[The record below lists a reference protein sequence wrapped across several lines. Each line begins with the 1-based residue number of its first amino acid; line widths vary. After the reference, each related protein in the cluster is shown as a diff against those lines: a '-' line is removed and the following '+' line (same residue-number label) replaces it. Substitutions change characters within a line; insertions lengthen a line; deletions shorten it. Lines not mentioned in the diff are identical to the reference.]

1 MDLNEYL
8 DAERRRILGAATPE
22 RREQMARAERSRE
35 VYRAWNAVCGGTRE
49 GAHVTGLRYLPDTNE
64 LLVYLDAASWTQEMS
79 MLREIIRTRMER
91 QGVSLAGFKFRT
103 TKPGHVKS
111 HLAKGGAAGT
121 DGSSSNTANAGS
133 SDSRHRAPYGTRASA
148 SPAGAAARAAERPHA
163 ELSAEECAQL
173 DAAVSPISDQKL
185 AAALK
190 NAMKASL
197 EWKKTDGA
205 QNGA

>member
-8 DAERRRILGAATPE
+8 DAERRRILSGATTE
-22 RREQMARAERSRE
+22 RREQMVRAERSRE

-79 MLREIIRTRMER
+79 MLREIIRARMER

-111 HLAKGGAAGT
+111 HLAKGGAGPSKGAAGFAKS
-121 DGSSSNTANAGS
+121 GAARAAAGS
-133 SDSRHRAPYGTRASA
+133 SAAP
-148 SPAGAAARAAERPHA
+148 SPTVRPAERPHA

>member
-111 HLAKGGAAGT
+111 HLAKDGAS
-121 DGSSSNTANAGS
+121 GSSPNATNAAPSGS
-133 SDSRHRAPYGTRASA
+133 RQRAPHGAYAPAG
-148 SPAGAAARAAERPHA
+148 PAGAAARPAECPHA
-163 ELSAEECAQL
+163 ELSVEECAQL

-197 EWKKTDGA
+197 EWKKTGDA

>member
-111 HLAKGGAAGT
+111 HLAKGAATRTATGSSAAAGA
-121 DGSSSNTANAGS
+121 TA
-133 SDSRHRAPYGTRASA
+133 RP
-148 SPAGAAARAAERPHA
+148 AERPHA
-163 ELSAEECAQL
+163 ELSAEEYSQL

>member
-8 DAERRRILGAATPE
+8 DAERRRILSAATPE

-111 HLAKGGAAGT
+111 HLAKG
-121 DGSSSNTANAGS
+121 TA
-133 SDSRHRAPYGTRASA
+133 
-148 SPAGAAARAAERPHA
+148 AGAATGSPAPTRAMTGSSAAATAAARPAERPHA

-173 DAAVSPISDQKL
+173 DAAVSSISDQKL

-197 EWKKTDGA
+197 EWKKTGGA

>member
-111 HLAKGGAAGT
+111 HLSKGTATHAATGT
-121 DGSSSNTANAGS
+121 P
-133 SDSRHRAPYGTRASA
+133 AP
-148 SPAGAAARAAERPHA
+148 ARAAASSSAAVGRSARLTDRPHA
-163 ELSAEECAQL
+163 ELSAEEYAQL

-185 AAALK
+185 AVALK

-197 EWKKTDGA
+197 EWKKTGDA

>member
-8 DAERRRILGAATPE
+8 DAERRRILSAATPE

-111 HLAKGGAAGT
+111 HLAKGAATRAATGPSAT
-121 DGSSSNTANAGS
+121 DRPVSSSS
-133 SDSRHRAPYGTRASA
+133 VPTRAATGPS
-148 SPAGAAARAAERPHA
+148 AAAVTAARPAERPHA
-163 ELSAEECAQL
+163 ELSAEEYAQL

-197 EWKKTDGA
+197 EWKKTGDA

>member
-49 GAHVTGLRYLPDTNE
+49 GAHMTGLRYLPDTNE

-111 HLAKGGAAGT
+111 HLAKGGAAGASSNAPNAASSGT
-121 DGSSSNTANAGS
+121 HQRIPYGSSA
-133 SDSRHRAPYGTRASA
+133 
-148 SPAGAAARAAERPHA
+148 PAGTAARAPEWPHA

>member
-91 QGVSLAGFKFRT
+91 RGVSLAGFKFRT

-111 HLAKGGAAGT
+111 HLAKDGADGT
-121 DGSSSNTANAGS
+121 SPSAANAGS
-133 SDSRHRAPYGTRASA
+133 SGSRHRTSYGTY
-148 SPAGAAARAAERPHA
+148 AAANSAARPADRPHA

-197 EWKKTDGA
+197 EWKKTGDA

>member
-8 DAERRRILGAATPE
+8 DAERRRILSDATPE

-111 HLAKGGAAGT
+111 HLAKGGADGT
-121 DGSSSNTANAGS
+121 SPNAANAGS
-133 SDSRHRAPYGTRASA
+133 SGSRHRASYGTYTPASSA
-148 SPAGAAARAAERPHA
+148 TRPAERLHA

-197 EWKKTDGA
+197 EWKKTGGA

>member
-111 HLAKGGAAGT
+111 HLAKGDAAGT
-121 DGSSSNTANAGS
+121 SSNAANAAS
-133 SDSRHRAPYGTRASA
+133 SGTRQRASYGA
-148 SPAGAAARAAERPHA
+148 YAPAGPSGVAARAPERPHA
-163 ELSAEECAQL
+163 ELSAEEYAQL

-197 EWKKTDGA
+197 EWKKTGDA

>member
-8 DAERRRILGAATPE
+8 DAERRRILSGATPE
-22 RREQMARAERSRE
+22 RREQMVRAERSRE

-79 MLREIIRTRMER
+79 MLREIVRARMER

-111 HLAKGGAAGT
+111 HLTKGGT
-121 DGSSSNTANAGS
+121 SSSAASAAS
-133 SDSRHRAPYGTRASA
+133 SDTRHRASYGVCAPARPTSSA
-148 SPAGAAARAAERPHA
+148 GGTTARATERPHT

>member
-8 DAERRRILGAATPE
+8 DAERRRILSAATPE

-111 HLAKGGAAGT
+111 HLAKGAAARAAT
-121 DGSSSNTANAGS
+121 GSSAPTRTSTGS
-133 SDSRHRAPYGTRASA
+133 SAA
-148 SPAGAAARAAERPHA
+148 AGAAARPADRPHA

>member
-1 MDLNEYL
+1 
-8 DAERRRILGAATPE
+8 
-22 RREQMARAERSRE
+22 
-35 VYRAWNAVCGGTRE
+35 
-49 GAHVTGLRYLPDTNE
+49 
-64 LLVYLDAASWTQEMS
+64 

-111 HLAKGGAAGT
+111 HLAKSGAAGT
-121 DGSSSNTANAGS
+121 SSNTPSAAS
-133 SDSRHRAPYGTRASA
+133 SGTRQRVLYGPSV
-148 SPAGAAARAAERPHA
+148 PAGASARAPERPHA

>member
-8 DAERRRILGAATPE
+8 DAERRRILSAATPE
-22 RREQMARAERSRE
+22 RREQMARAEHSRE

-111 HLAKGGAAGT
+111 HLAKGGADGT
-121 DGSSSNTANAGS
+121 SPSAANAGS
-133 SDSRHRAPYGTRASA
+133 SGSRHRASYGAYA
-148 SPAGAAARAAERPHA
+148 PAGPAGAAARPAERPHA
-163 ELSAEECAQL
+163 ALSAEECAQL

>member
-8 DAERRRILGAATPE
+8 DAERRRILSAATPE

-64 LLVYLDAASWTQEMS
+64 LLVYLDAASWTQEMT

-91 QGVSLAGFKFRT
+91 QGVSLDGFKFRT

-111 HLAKGGAAGT
+111 HLAKDGAS
-121 DGSSSNTANAGS
+121 GSSPNAANAS
-133 SDSRHRAPYGTRASA
+133 SSGSRHRTSYGTYA
-148 SPAGAAARAAERPHA
+148 PAGPAVGRSARLADRPHA

-173 DAAVSPISDQKL
+173 DATVSPISDQKL

-197 EWKKTDGA
+197 EWKKTGGA